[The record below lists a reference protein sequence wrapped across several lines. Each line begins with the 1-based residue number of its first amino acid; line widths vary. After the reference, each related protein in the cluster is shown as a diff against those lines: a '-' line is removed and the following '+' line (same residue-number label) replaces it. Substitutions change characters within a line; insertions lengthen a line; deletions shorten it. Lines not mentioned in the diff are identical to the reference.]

1 MTNRNL
7 AWSGLCL
14 AVASFATLAGCEYE
28 EDDLHSQ
35 AEPEGKMV
43 EQPQQRPSG
52 GMGYGEDSYGATL
65 GAARRSA
72 AGIISAAEQ
81 HSQNVANQA
90 DELAKP
96 DR

>member
-1 MTNRNL
+1 MKNRNL
-7 AWSGLCL
+7 ASAGLCL

-35 AEPEGKMV
+35 AEPENKMI

-52 GMGYGEDSYGATL
+52 GMGYGDTPNSAL

-72 AGIISAAEQ
+72 TSIISGAEQ

>member
-1 MTNRNL
+1 MKNRNL
-7 AWSGLCL
+7 TLSGLCL
-14 AVASFATLAGCEYE
+14 AVASFVPLAGCEYE

-35 AEPEGKMV
+35 AEPESKMV
-43 EQPQQRPSG
+43 EQPPQRPSG

-72 AGIISAAEQ
+72 KGVIAGAEQ